1 MRPRPDPAGCLAHP
15 RRATTASASHV
26 PRFARAFAKAS
37 LFRCVSPFSALRA
50 GGNKAEKIAFA
61 NSCPAL
67 SGGARVSV
75 WARPGAIRPGRGSAG
90 CPLVAVSVP
99 PLRPVC
105 SRGAPGGAPS
115 PAADRR
121 AVPPFRARFRR
132 APPGRSARRSALRA
146 PAPVLCACP
155 PRGFCPFD
163 DGFPAG
169 FLARVGLLG
178 FVSRVRSLRSL
189 PLWPCA
195 GGLVS
200 RGAPP
205 SSSRG
210 VGGSRAGQV
219 AAARCLSVQR
229 VTRRP
234 ARGQEAARRGGVGDS
249 VPGAAAAAPWPSCA
263 PWQGVGTL
271 HPPRRFA
278 RGAGATAGEVGMIRA
293 GLTPRLAYSD
303 Q

>member
-15 RRATTASASHV
+15 RRATTASAPHV
-26 PRFARAFAKAS
+26 PRSARAFAKAS
-37 LFRCVSPFSALRA
+37 LFRCVAPVSALRA
-50 GGNKAEKIAFA
+50 GVNKAEKIAFA

-67 SGGARVSV
+67 SGGARDAVR
-75 WARPGAIRPGRGSAG
+75 ARPGAIRPGRGAAG
-90 CPLVAVSVP
+90 CPLVAASVP

-105 SRGAPGGAPS
+105 SRGASGGAPS

-146 PAPVLCACP
+146 SRVGALCLPAPRLL
-155 PRGFCPFD
+155 PFD

-169 FLARVGLLG
+169 VVARVGVRVP
-178 FVSRVRSLRSL
+178 VSRVACSARSRAGLV
-189 PLWPCA
+189 P

-210 VGGSRAGQV
+210 VGGSRAGLV

-234 ARGQEAARRGGVGDS
+234 ARGQEAARRGR
-249 VPGAAAAAPWPSCA
+249 
-263 PWQGVGTL
+263 VGTL
-271 HPPRRFA
+271 SPARLPPLRGHPAPPGRVWAPCTRHGAPRGV
-278 RGAGATAGEVGMIRA
+278 RG
-293 GLTPRLAYSD
+293 LRLVRWV
-303 Q
+303 

>member
-15 RRATTASASHV
+15 RRATTASAPHV
-26 PRFARAFAKAS
+26 PRSARAFAKAS
-37 LFRCVSPFSALRA
+37 LFRCVAPVSALRA
-50 GGNKAEKIAFA
+50 GVNKAEKIAFA

-90 CPLVAVSVP
+90 CPLVASSVP

-146 PAPVLCACP
+146 PAPPLCACP
-155 PRGFCPFD
+155 PRGFCPSMMD
-163 DGFPAG
+163 SRP
-169 FLARVGLLG
+169 VS
-178 FVSRVRSLRSL
+178 SRVWGCSASFRASARCARSRSGL
-189 PLWPCA
+189 VP

-219 AAARCLSVQR
+219 AAARCLSV
-229 VTRRP
+229 
-234 ARGQEAARRGGVGDS
+234 
-249 VPGAAAAAPWPSCA
+249 
-263 PWQGVGTL
+263 
-271 HPPRRFA
+271 
-278 RGAGATAGEVGMIRA
+278 
-293 GLTPRLAYSD
+293 
-303 Q
+303 

>member
-1 MRPRPDPAGCLAHP
+1 MPPPAGVADGWIRPRPVPAGFLAHP
-15 RRATTASASHV
+15 RRATTASASRV

-37 LFRCVSPFSALRA
+37 LFRCVAPVSALRA
-50 GGNKAEKIAFA
+50 GVNKAEKIAFA

-99 PLRPVC
+99 PLRPVR
-105 SRGAPGGAPS
+105 SRGAPGGAPAAAAQ
-115 PAADRR
+115 PAR
-121 AVPPFRARFRR
+121 AVPRGLAAAGRARRL
-132 APPGRSARRSALRA
+132 PRSPCRSALRA
-146 PAPVLCACP
+146 SRVGALCLPAPRLL
-155 PRGFCPFD
+155 PFD

-169 FLARVGLLG
+169 VVARVGGASL
-178 FVSRVRSLRSL
+178 FRACACFARSSAGLV
-189 PLWPCA
+189 P

-234 ARGQEAARRGGVGDS
+234 ARGQEAARRGR
-249 VPGAAAAAPWPSCA
+249 
-263 PWQGVGTL
+263 VGTL
-271 HPPRRFA
+271 SPARLPPLRGHPAPPGRVWAPCTRLGAA
-278 RGAGATAGEVGMIRA
+278 RGVR
-293 GLTPRLAYSD
+293 GLRLVRWV
-303 Q
+303 

>member
-1 MRPRPDPAGCLAHP
+1 M
-15 RRATTASASHV
+15 
-26 PRFARAFAKAS
+26 
-37 LFRCVSPFSALRA
+37 
-50 GGNKAEKIAFA
+50 
-61 NSCPAL
+61 
-67 SGGARVSV
+67 SV

-99 PLRPVC
+99 PLRPVR
-105 SRGAPGGAPS
+105 SRGAPGGAPAAAAQ
-115 PAADRR
+115 PAR
-121 AVPPFRARFRR
+121 AVPRGLAAAGRARRL
-132 APPGRSARRSALRA
+132 PRSPCRSALRA
-146 PAPVLCACP
+146 SRVGALCLPAPRLL
-155 PRGFCPFD
+155 PFD
-163 DGFPAG
+163 YGFPVG
-169 FLARVGLLG
+169 VVARVGVRVP
-178 FVSRVRSLRSL
+178 VSRLRL
-189 PLWPCA
+189 LRALQRWPCA

-200 RGAPP
+200 QGAPP

-210 VGGSRAGQV
+210 VAGSRAGQV

-271 HPPRRFA
+271 HPPRRCA

-293 GLTPRLAYSD
+293 GLAPRLAYGD

>member
-1 MRPRPDPAGCLAHP
+1 MSSCGRQRPTLAACVVA
-15 RRATTASASHV
+15 RRFG
-26 PRFARAFAKAS
+26 RR
-37 LFRCVSPFSALRA
+37 
-50 GGNKAEKIAFA
+50 
-61 NSCPAL
+61 
-67 SGGARVSV
+67 SV
-75 WARPGAIRPGRGSAG
+75 TG
-90 CPLVAVSVP
+90 
-99 PLRPVC
+99 
-105 SRGAPGGAPS
+105 
-115 PAADRR
+115 
-121 AVPPFRARFRR
+121 
-132 APPGRSARRSALRA
+132 GRSARRAAVPRALSSRA
-146 PAPVLCACP
+146 ARPLGSSLCP
-155 PRGFCPFD
+155 PRPRAGALCLPAPRLLPFD

-200 RGAPP
+200 QGAPP

-219 AAARCLSVQR
+219 AAARCLSVYC

-234 ARGQEAARRGGVGDS
+234 LRGQEAARRGRVGDS

-263 PWQGVGTL
+263 PWQGMGTL
-271 HPPRRFA
+271 HPPRRCA

-293 GLTPRLAYSD
+293 GRKPRLAYGD